1 MKPITQISNTSKT
14 INTRTF
20 STQALR
26 RISTATPEAFMR
38 TTTDYANARAK
49 ERNTINC
56 NTKRTP
62 ATTAS
67 KTINTRTLS
76 DSVLCAT
83 FAGYMEKITAYAS
96 ARRKERNRTNLN
108 TKRTPATFEERAD
121 LNTPPAISDHVR
133 ELAPFLK
140 NCNETTAH
148 ATTAKAFINHIPA
161 FMTEHPRPLWTFND
175 WTHRTYATI
184 DNINRADKPA
194 FRHDSM
200 YLFDILS
207 EGYSA

>member
-1 MKPITQISNTSKT
+1 MKPITQTSNT

-38 TTTDYANARAK
+38 TTNDYVNARAK
-49 ERNTINC
+49 ERNTIRC
-56 NTKRTP
+56 
-62 ATTAS
+62 
-67 KTINTRTLS
+67 
-76 DSVLCAT
+76 
-83 FAGYMEKITAYAS
+83 
-96 ARRKERNRTNLN
+96 N

-148 ATTAKAFINHIPA
+148 ATTAKALINHIPA
-161 FMTEHPRPLWTFND
+161 LMPEHPAPLWVLAAAPVAGKE
-175 WTHRTYATI
+175 HGRIYYANSNT
-184 DNINRADKPA
+184 NRADKPA
-194 FRHDSM
+194 FREDWL
-200 YLFDILS
+200 YLFDSLS
-207 EGYSA
+207 EDYSA